1 MPQPKTRIGRMALET
16 LKAIKTP
23 RVTAGMVQRM
33 VADVILVNI
42 ALALAIAVRFVAL
55 VWLGRTESGPDMYQ
69 RALEQSA
76 EAFASAAPL
85 LTIVCLVSFYLSG
98 FYTRGRF
105 YRGRYKALIV
115 FQAVTLAYAIFAA
128 ATYLFMNVEG
138 WFPRTVWLGG
148 WILTLLLVGGSRAFA
163 RLWRTTL
170 WREARIDGGQTRT
183 SIRNVLVIGG
193 AGYLGSVLVGKL
205 LKRGYSV
212 TVMDALVY
220 GDEGIRRYHGRR
232 NFQVIQGDLRDIEAV
247 VRALQYADAV
257 IHLGGLVGD
266 PACAM
271 DEKLTNEINLASTRL
286 LAEVARGFGVQRFV
300 FASSCSVYGASD
312 EILDERSALDPVSV
326 YAQTKK
332 DSEKMLLD
340 LEDINFA
347 PTILRFGT
355 LYGWSPRPRFDL
367 VVNLLTAKALSE
379 GRVTI
384 FGGEQWRPFVHVDD
398 AADSMMKCLQAP
410 LAAVK
415 GEVFNVGGDEENY
428 RISDIGAMVCELV
441 PGTEMLTTENGH
453 EANYRVSFHKIRRYL
468 DFKPQRRVADGIA
481 EIKQAIEL
489 GLITEYQSSAYSNH
503 RVLADDKTNGHFR
516 RRRIS
521 PLYEIN
527 LPHEE
532 SQEPTV
538 SA

>member
-1 MPQPKTRIGRMALET
+1 MSQPKTRAGGLVLET
-16 LKAIKTP
+16 LKAIKPP

-33 VADVILVNI
+33 VADTIIVNF
-42 ALALAIAVRFVAL
+42 ALALAIAIRFVGL
-55 VWLGRTESGPDMYQ
+55 VWLGDASGGGLYE
-69 RALEQSA
+69 RALQQSA
-76 EAFASAAPL
+76 EAFWAAAPL
-85 LTIVCLVSFYLSG
+85 LTAVCLATFYLSG

-105 YRGRYKALIV
+105 YRGRYKALII

-138 WFPRTVWLGG
+138 WFPRIVWLGG
-148 WILTLLLVGGSRAFA
+148 WLLTLLLVGATRFFA
-163 RLWRTTL
+163 QLWRTTI
-170 WREARIDGGQTRT
+170 WREARIDSRPKRT

-220 GDEGIRRYHGRR
+220 GNEGIRRYIGRPH
-232 NFQVIQGDLRDIEAV
+232 FQVIQGDLRDIEAV

-257 IHLGGLVGD
+257 VHLGGLVGD

-271 DEKLTNEINLASTRL
+271 DEQLTNEVNLASTRL
-286 LAEVARGFGVQRFV
+286 IAEVARGFGVQRFV

-326 YAQTKK
+326 YAKSKK

-355 LYGWSPRPRFDL
+355 LYGLSPRPRFDL
-367 VVNLLTAKALSE
+367 VVNLLTAKAITE
-379 GRVTI
+379 KQVTI
-384 FGGEQWRPFVHVDD
+384 FGGEQWRPFVHVED
-398 AADSMMKCLQAP
+398 AADSIVKALQADL
-410 LAAVK
+410 LAIK
-415 GEVFNVGGDEENY
+415 GEVFNVGADDENY
-428 RISDIGAMVCELV
+428 RIGDIGKMVCEIV
-441 PGTEMLTTENGH
+441 PGTELVTAENGH
-453 EANYRVSFHKIRRYL
+453 EANYHVSFSKIRRYL
-468 DFKPQRRVADGIA
+468 DFTPQRRVSDGIA
-481 EIKQAIEL
+481 EIRQAIEL
-489 GLITEYQSSAYSNH
+489 GLISEYQSSAYSNH
-503 RVLADDKTNGHFR
+503 RVLAENKSNGRLR
-516 RRRIS
+516 RRAIS

-527 LPHEE
+527 LAREE
-532 SQEPTV
+532 SEEPTI